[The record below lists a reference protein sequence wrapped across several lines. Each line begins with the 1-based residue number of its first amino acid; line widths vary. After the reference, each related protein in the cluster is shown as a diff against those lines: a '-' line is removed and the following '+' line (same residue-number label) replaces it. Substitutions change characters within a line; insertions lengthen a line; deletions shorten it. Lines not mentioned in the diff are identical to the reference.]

1 MIEGNRLKPENKYFE
16 LYTPQELMELSIALS
31 YARQK
36 LNDQIL
42 MNKTTDYR
50 VLQRSVKEQMIKRQ
64 ALQQLAEMPNSFI
77 SKKIIKNL
85 FNEPDAVEQQA
96 EADLAEING
105 VGGLGGVADAPA
117 DGESKSSTFNEDAG
131 DDAGDGDGEEDIDSE
146 VERIQSKIDL
156 LENVPQDKLRTQ
168 LDKIPDLAN
177 KYTDEQLLKRIEDI
191 KDLLIYK
198 DVMSDK
204 VAFFLDR
211 SLMLIENTRDIRR
224 ASKEEVKIE
233 DEQAAAVKRAS
244 TLAKNLEQATK
255 QKQQERKQPIK
266 PQKKLKPK
274 PPTKP
279 PNPPSLVK
287 QQQAKQKPPG
297 RPSKPLTESQKQTVV
312 NLRLN
317 KSITGQGYGAYTKP
331 TKKYNLMRGSAM
343 AGNNNKQLLKQI
355 Q

>member
-16 LYTPQELMELSIALS
+16 LYTPNELMELSIALS

-50 VLQRSVKEQMIKRQ
+50 VLERSVKEQMIKRQ

-105 VGGLGGVADAPA
+105 VGGLGGVADATA

-131 DDAGDGDGEEDIDSE
+131 DDAGDGDGDIDPE

-156 LENVPQDKLRTQ
+156 IENVPEDTLRARVG
-168 LDKIPDLAN
+168 IISDLAN
-177 KYTDEQLLKRIEDI
+177 KDTDAQLEARIQNI
-191 KDLLIYK
+191 KNLLIYK
-198 DVMSDK
+198 GVMSDK
-204 VAFFLDR
+204 VISFLDR
-211 SLMLIENTRDIRR
+211 SLMLMKNTQDNRR
-224 ASKEEVKIE
+224 QSKTEVKIE
-233 DEQAAAVKRAS
+233 DEEAAAVKRAS
-244 TLAKNLEQATK
+244 TLAKNLEQVTK
-255 QKQQERKQPIK
+255 QKQQERKQAAK
-266 PQKKLKPK
+266 PKKNMKPK
-274 PPTKP
+274 PPVKP
-279 PNPPSLVK
+279 PNPPSVVK
-287 QQQAKQKPPG
+287 QQQAK
-297 RPSKPLTESQKQTVV
+297 
-312 NLRLN
+312 LRLN
-317 KSITGQGYGAYTKP
+317 KAVTGQGYGAYSKP
-331 TKKYNLMRGSAM
+331 VKKYNLMRGSVL

>member
-64 ALQQLAEMPNSFI
+64 ALQQLSEMPNSFI

-131 DDAGDGDGEEDIDSE
+131 DGDGEDIDPE
-146 VERIQSKIDL
+146 VERIQSKINI
-156 LENVPQDKLRTQ
+156 LENVPKEKLRQQ

-177 KYTDEQLLKRIEDI
+177 KYTDTQLEKRIQDI
-191 KDLLIYK
+191 KELLIYK
-198 DVMSDK
+198 DVMSDG
-204 VAFFLDR
+204 VFFFLDR
-211 SLMLIENTRDIRR
+211 SLMLIENTRDNRR
-224 ASKEEVKIE
+224 ASKDEVKID
-233 DEQAAAVKRAS
+233 DELK
-244 TLAKNLEQATK
+244 EQINREPPTK
-255 QKQQERKQPIK
+255 PK
-266 PQKKLKPK
+266 KKLKPK

-287 QQQAKQKPPG
+287 QQQAKQKQPVKP
-297 RPSKPLTESQKQTVV
+297 RLPSKEGQQAIT
-312 NLRLN
+312 NIRFN
-317 KSITGQGYGAYTKP
+317 KSISGQGYGAYSKP
-331 TKKYNLMRGSAM
+331 VKKYNLMRGSAM

>member
-105 VGGLGGVADAPA
+105 VGGLGGVADTPA

-131 DDAGDGDGEEDIDSE
+131 DDAGDGDGEDIDPE
-146 VERIQSKIDL
+146 VERIQSKINI
-156 LENVPQDKLRTQ
+156 LENVPKEKLRDQ

-177 KYTDEQLLKRIEDI
+177 KYTDTQLEKRIQDI
-191 KDLLIYK
+191 KELLIYK
-198 DVMSDK
+198 DVMSDD
-204 VAFFLDR
+204 VFLFLDR
-211 SLMLIENTRDIRR
+211 SLMLIENTRDNRR
-224 ASKEEVKIE
+224 ASKEEVKIG
-233 DEQAAAVKRAS
+233 DELK
-244 TLAKNLEQATK
+244 E
-255 QKQQERKQPIK
+255 QPIK
-266 PQKKLKPK
+266 PKKKLKPK

-279 PNPPSLVK
+279 PPTKPFKPPMPSK
-287 QQQAKQKPPG
+287 EGQQAISNMRIKGPPVRPPG

>member
-16 LYTPQELMELSIALS
+16 LYTPSELMELSIALS

-42 MNKTTDYR
+42 MNKTTDYK

-64 ALQQLAEMPNSFI
+64 ALQQLAEMPDSFI
-77 SKKIIKNL
+77 SKKIINNL
-85 FNEPDAVEQQA
+85 FNAPDEAQQQA
-96 EADLAEING
+96 EADLGEING
-105 VGGLGGVADAPA
+105 VGGLGGVADAPV
-117 DGESKSSTFNEDAG
+117 DGESKSSTFNEDEP
-131 DDAGDGDGEEDIDSE
+131 GDGDGGDGDDEEDIDPE

-156 LENVPQDKLRTQ
+156 LENVPKDKLRTQ

-177 KYTDEQLLKRIEDI
+177 KYTDKQLQKRIEDI
-191 KDLLIYK
+191 KELLIYK

-233 DEQAAAVKRAS
+233 DEGKTEQIDLGYIKPPKR
-244 TLAKNLEQATK
+244 K
-255 QKQQERKQPIK
+255 QKKIM
-266 PQKKLKPK
+266 KPK
-274 PPTKP
+274 APVKP
-279 PNPPSLVK
+279 PNTPSIEK
-287 QQQAKQKPPG
+287 QQQALKKASDVAQRVEKQQQA
-297 RPSKPLTESQKQTVV
+297 R
-312 NLRLN
+312 LRFN
-317 KSITGQGYGAYTKP
+317 KSISGQGYGAYSKP
-331 TKKYNLMRGSAM
+331 VKKYNLMRGSAM

>member
-64 ALQQLAEMPNSFI
+64 ALQQLAEMPDSFI

-96 EADLAEING
+96 EADLGEING
-105 VGGLGGVADAPA
+105 VGGLGGVADGPA
-117 DGESKSSTFNEDAG
+117 DGESKSSTFNED
-131 DDAGDGDGEEDIDSE
+131 DAGDGDGEDIDPE
-146 VERIQSKIDL
+146 VERIQEKINI
-156 LENVPQDKLRTQ
+156 LENVPKEKLREQ

-177 KYTDEQLLKRIEDI
+177 KYTDTQLEKRIQDI
-191 KDLLIYK
+191 KELLIYK
-198 DVMSDK
+198 DVMSDD
-204 VAFFLDR
+204 VFFFLDR
-211 SLMLIENTRDIRR
+211 SLMLIENTRDNRR
-224 ASKEEVKIE
+224 ASKDEVKIG
-233 DEQAAAVKRAS
+233 DELK
-244 TLAKNLEQATK
+244 EQINRKPPTK
-255 QKQQERKQPIK
+255 PN
-266 PQKKLKPK
+266 KKLKPK
-274 PPTKP
+274 PPSKP
-279 PNPPSLVK
+279 PNPPSVVK
-287 QQQAKQKPPG
+287 QQQAKQKPPVKPQL
-297 RPSKPLTESQKQTVV
+297 PSKEGQQAIT
-312 NLRLN
+312 NIRFN
-317 KSITGQGYGAYTKP
+317 KSISGQGYGAYSKP
-331 TKKYNLMRGSAM
+331 VKKYNLMRGSAM